1 MHANNYEQL
10 FKIVSSE
17 DKENLKA
24 FLIQEEAFL
33 KKHLARG
40 RHLVVEFPS
49 WQFSLDSP
57 DDLHAALEFLRD
69 NRHVMA

>member
-1 MHANNYEQL
+1 MHTNNYEQL

-17 DKENLKA
+17 DKASLKV

-33 KKHLARG
+33 RKHLARG

-49 WQFSLDSP
+49 WQFSMDST
-57 DDLHAALEFLRD
+57 DDLDEALDFLRD
-69 NRHVMA
+69 NSHVMA